1 MDLSWRE
8 RFEHLGPVR
17 TIARVSSGSPAVI
30 ALRLA
35 DEPAALRSI
44 DATFALARRGVSMLA
59 AKRAVEA
66 AMAGEQPVVA
76 APTVES
82 VASLVADL
90 AAAGFAAVPPAADEA
105 ATPGRVP
112 IRA

>member
-1 MDLSWRE
+1 
-8 RFEHLGPVR
+8 
-17 TIARVSSGSPAVI
+17 VI
-30 ALRLA
+30 ALRLV
-35 DEPAALRSI
+35 DEACALRSI

-66 AMAGEQPVVA
+66 AMAGGQPVVA